1 MNAQAAVQL
10 ERAIDEALARHD
22 LESAEALAGRYQ
34 AAARS
39 SADDLS
45 PAQAPWFRADYL
57 AAQVALAAGQLELA
71 LDRVRPLLALAPQLP
86 LALAGRLRLL
96 AAEALARLRRFPEAA
111 DHLAEARAALRSLPL
126 SPALQTRE
134 LRIRLWLED
143 IDTLADDLAACAHSL
158 EAAGDQANLVLLL
171 CEEGRAWEA
180 RGDLDRAEAC
190 WRRAEELGRGLGAD
204 PVRADVLL
212 QLGRLDHLRGHLQ
225 SALDRYEAA
234 LDAAAAPQKVEV
246 ELRRLLVLLDLNQ
259 WDRVRGAFASLLR
272 PWQRGELPE
281 EIRGLAA
288 LLRMLLEGAAEG
300 GSAEERGYQAAAQ
313 GEANAARALYLQA
326 LAETPA
332 LPRRARLALA
342 LGMLALAGGNRAE
355 AESWLRQAE
364 ELARQGDLPE
374 VLWRALQSQ
383 GRLAAELDGDDER
396 ARRCFEEAVL
406 VSEAQAARLRHRTDA
421 AAYHL
426 HRAGVLR
433 DLLRAAGRRGDAA
446 RVFHYQELERGRL
459 LWELWCAAPRR
470 PDQPPTSAEL
480 MALDREAEA
489 QARQLEQAG
498 ESPPLELL
506 QRCQELLLRR
516 DRLLDDFLRDRSRR
530 SEAALPA
537 LPTLAELEQVLPPGT
552 VYVAPSLLEKEL
564 YLLVVRPG
572 EGGRLVRP
580 PGTGTSVGEEVG
592 RFRRCV
598 EGQLERYRRGFAVGA
613 AERAE
618 LDGCLDELGHG
629 PLGAA
634 LAEILHGDR
643 GGAERLLWVADGP
656 LHGLPVHALRRHG
669 RYLVEERDVV
679 HTFGGA
685 LLVQQ
690 ARAPRSWW
698 RRFRPAL
705 VVTEVPSVLPM
716 AAREGEGVAASLG
729 RCHTLHG
736 PAATRAAIRR
746 RMKRTSTIH
755 FACHASFDARH
766 PLAAGIDLP
775 SGESWRALDWLQ
787 EPADGL
793 PLVTL
798 SACRS
803 AAVAAVVGR
812 EVFGLVTGLLAAG
825 VRGVLAGLWSV
836 ADRETLPLMW
846 RFYRERLTCDPATA
860 LARAQRETLATPAG
874 SPLFWAPFA
883 FFGDAGALPASG
895 PWWRWWARWR
905 QRRLARR
912 FPIPTTELS
921 RGDPP

>member
-1 MNAQAAVQL
+1 VNAQAAVQL

-22 LESAEALAGRYQ
+22 LESAETLASRYQ

-71 LDRVRPLLALAPQLP
+71 LERVRPPLELAPQLP
-86 LALAGRLRLL
+86 AALAGRLRLL

-111 DHLAEARAALRSLPL
+111 DHLAEARVVLRPLPL

-134 LRIRLWLED
+134 LRIRLWLEGT
-143 IDTLADDLAACAHSL
+143 DTLGDDLAACARSL
-158 EAAGDQANLVLLL
+158 EAAGDRANLVLLL
-171 CEEGRAWEA
+171 CEEGRVWEA
-180 RGDLDRAEAC
+180 RGDVERAEGC
-190 WRRAEELGRGLGAD
+190 WRRAEEYGRGLGAD
-204 PVRADVLL
+204 PARADVLL
-212 QLGRLDHLRGHLQ
+212 QLGRLDHFRGHLQ
-225 SALDRYEAA
+225 SALDRYETA
-234 LDAAAAPQKVEV
+234 LAAAAAPQKVEI
-246 ELRRLLVLLDLNQ
+246 ELRRLLLLLDLNQ
-259 WDRVRGAFASLLR
+259 WDRVRGAFASLMR
-272 PWQRGELPE
+272 PFQRGELPE
-281 EIRGLAA
+281 EIRGLAG
-288 LLRMLLEGAAEG
+288 LLKALLEGTTEG
-300 GSAEERGYQAAAQ
+300 GSAEQRAYQATTR
-313 GEANAARALYLQA
+313 GEAEAARARYLQA
-326 LAETPA
+326 LAEAPA
-332 LPRRARLALA
+332 PARRARLALA
-342 LGMLALAGGNRAE
+342 VGMLALAGGNRTE

-364 ELARQGDLPE
+364 QLARQGDLPE

-383 GRLAAELDGDDER
+383 GRVAAELDGDDIR

-406 VSEAQAARLRHRTDA
+406 VSESQAARLRHRTDA

-433 DLLRAAGRRGDAA
+433 DLLRAACRRGDAA

-459 LWELWCAAPRR
+459 LWELWCAAPQR
-470 PDQPPTSAEL
+470 PRQAPSAEL
-480 MALDREAEA
+480 LALDREAEA
-489 QARQLEQAG
+489 CARQLEQAG

-537 LPTLAELEQVLPPGT
+537 LPTLAELEQALPPGT
-552 VYVAPSLLEKEL
+552 VYVAPSLLEDEL

-572 EGGRLVRP
+572 EGSRLVRA
-580 PGTGTSVGEEVG
+580 PGTGKSVGEEVG

-598 EGQLERYRRGFAVGA
+598 EVQLERYRRGFPVGP

-634 LAEILHGDR
+634 LAEVLYSDC
-643 GGAERLLWVADGP
+643 GGAERLLWVADGA

-669 RYLVEERDVV
+669 RYLVEKRDVV

-690 ARAPRSWW
+690 ARTPRSWW
-698 RRFRPAL
+698 RRFRPAM
-705 VVTEVPSVLPM
+705 VVTEAPSELPM
-716 AAREGEGVAASLG
+716 AAREGGGVAASFV
-729 RCHTLHG
+729 RCRTLHG
-736 PAATRAAIRR
+736 PAATRDAIRR
-746 RMKRTSTIH
+746 RLKRTSAIH

-766 PLAAGIDLP
+766 PLAACIDLP
-775 SGESWRALDWLQ
+775 SGESWRALEWLQ

-803 AAVAAVVGR
+803 AAVAAVLGR

-836 ADRETLPLMW
+836 ADRETLLLMW
-846 RFYRERLTCDPATA
+846 RFYRQRLTCDPATA
-860 LARAQRETLATPAG
+860 LARAQSETLATPAG

-883 FFGDAGALPASG
+883 FFGDPGALPPPA
-895 PWWRWWARWR
+895 PWRRWWARWR

-912 FPIPTTELS
+912 FPIPAAEPS
-921 RGDPP
+921 CGDHP